1 MQKFRTTVR
10 APNLGVSSSS
20 LNFENPINML
30 SQIKMLSKKM
40 NQIYMERLVTLPL
53 IWELDRRRWIQ
64 TPIHWIQTTKVRKH
78 YTKTFMKTFMKSP
91 IAILVVDGGILT
103 QRKNACRMQVQT
115 FQRFRYFLRF
125 RKYRIR
131 LLGSHRKL
139 KKIRS
144 Q

>member
-40 NQIYMERLVTLPL
+40 NQIYMERLVTLQL
-53 IWELDRRRWIQ
+53 IWELDHRRWIQ
-64 TPIHWIQTTKVRKH
+64 TQIHWIQTTKVRKH
-78 YTKTFMKTFMKSP
+78 YTKTFMKPP
-91 IAILVVDGGILT
+91 ICCVDSKRKDACRRRL